1 MDIRLYARVIGRFK
15 WLLALGVV
23 IGLGLAFLSIVR
35 VSPDGLR
42 YRQSEEW
49 LSYARLFVTQK
60 GFPWGR
66 LGVEA
71 NTTAQAPAADD
82 TRPQFAD
89 PGRLTSIAIIYSN
102 LADSD
107 PVRRLMLR
115 GGPLY
120 GKVQTAPVLDP
131 QNNEPLPL
139 ISIAAFSDTPA
150 HAVELA
156 RRQANALVRYV
167 EAQQQANGIP
177 ESDRVA
183 LVQVKKP
190 GTGGDPRLAKG
201 RPMTLPIV
209 SFLTVM
215 VAFFGLVFV
224 LENLR
229 PRTGERPASEAVGQP
244 TREAA

>member
-1 MDIRLYARVIGRFK
+1 MDLRLYARVFARFK
-15 WLLALGVV
+15 LLLLTGLVLGFC
-23 IGLGLAFLSIVR
+23 LAFLSVAR
-35 VSPDGLR
+35 VSAKGIE

-49 LSYARLFVTQK
+49 LSYARLFVTQQ

-71 NTTAQAPAADD
+71 APTTLTTPSS
-82 TRPQFAD
+82 PQVAD

-107 PVRRLMLR
+107 PVRRLMLK
-115 GGPLY
+115 GGPLH
-120 GKVQTAPVLDP
+120 GKVQAAPVLDP

-156 RRQANALVRYV
+156 QRQTSALVEYIRRQQIV
-167 EAQQQANGIP
+167 NGIP
-177 ESDRVA
+177 TSDRVS
-183 LVQVKKP
+183 LVVVKKP
-190 GTGGDPRLAKG
+190 GTGTDPRLAKG
-201 RPMTLPIV
+201 RPMTLALV
-209 SFLTVM
+209 SVLTVM
-215 VAFFGLVFV
+215 VGFCGLAFV

-229 PRTGERPASEAVGQP
+229 PRAGAVAGSDLVEHP

>member
-1 MDIRLYARVIGRFK
+1 VDLRLYARVIARFK
-15 WLLALGVV
+15 LLLLTGLL
-23 IGLGLAFLSIVR
+23 IGSCLAFLSVAR
-35 VSPDGLR
+35 VSSKGLE

-49 LSYARLFVTQK
+49 LSYGRLFVTQK

-66 LGVEA
+66 LGVESSP
-71 NTTAQAPAADD
+71 TTLTAPSS
-82 TRPQFAD
+82 PQVAD

-107 PVRRLMLR
+107 PVRRLMLS

-120 GKVQTAPVLDP
+120 GKVQAAPVLDP
-131 QNNEPLPL
+131 QNNQPLPL

-156 RRQANALVRYV
+156 QRQTSALVRYV
-167 EAQQQANGIP
+167 QRQQAANGIP
-177 ESDRVA
+177 TSDRVS
-183 LVQVKKP
+183 LVLVKRP
-190 GTGGDPRLAKG
+190 GTGADPRLAKG
-201 RPMTLPIV
+201 RPMTLALV

-215 VAFFGLVFV
+215 VGFCGLAFV

-229 PRTGERPASEAVGQP
+229 PRASAVAGSDLVEHP